1 MKAEERKVKRKSI
14 DNDVYRMERTMVESR
29 QERNMRNL
37 FKHNSVVMKFKL
49 DKLTGDI
56 DDVKFEMGLLMNK
69 GTMTKTDKADLSK
82 LKKKWAVLKE
92 QKESLC
98 NNWEL
103 SAREETERWEQL
115 TVENKSV
122 YTTPLPSSLKKV
134 EGDSVSVLTD
144 PIPKKICLDKEG
156 S

>member
-1 MKAEERKVKRKSI
+1 
-14 DNDVYRMERTMVESR
+14 
-29 QERNMRNL
+29 MRNL

-115 TVENKSV
+115 TVENKSL
-122 YTTPLPSSLKKV
+122 YNIPLPSSLKKV